1 MSLTMKIIFILDMEQ
16 RFLAS
21 SQLSVAV
28 STLQYV
34 YDIRKWL
41 TPAIDDIQYHTT
53 PHIFRFKRNAD
64 GRGEMHYK
72 HWSSDDWRPKDSGLL
87 ILKV

>member
-1 MSLTMKIIFILDMEQ
+1 MKIILVLDMEQ

-41 TPAIDDIQYHTT
+41 TPAINDIHNHTT
-53 PHIFRFKRNAD
+53 PHIFRFRRNVD